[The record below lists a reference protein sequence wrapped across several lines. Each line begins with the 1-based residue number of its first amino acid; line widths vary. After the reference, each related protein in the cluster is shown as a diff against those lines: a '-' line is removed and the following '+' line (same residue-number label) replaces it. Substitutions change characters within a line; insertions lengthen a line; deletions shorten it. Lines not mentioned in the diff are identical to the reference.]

1 MLPVCYALTS
11 AMVGTQSVVQ
21 AKCLSEIVSI
31 LLDGMGGGSGGD
43 AAAPADAPANASAV
57 AAPLPGEV
65 GADTRGAG
73 EIVFTSWFTYFVIG
87 YFLVSVGF
95 WLYRLQSALSKYDP
109 LFIIPLLQASYIVFA
124 TIGRPPWL
132 KRLLPHL
139 RRRPRPPSPPP
150 ASLWSAPDGSG
161 RLGTPRARG

>member
-1 MLPVCYALTS
+1 
-11 AMVGTQSVVQ
+11 
-21 AKCLSEIVSI
+21 
-31 LLDGMGGGSGGD
+31 MGGGSGGD
-43 AAAPADAPANASAV
+43 AGAPADAPANASVA

-65 GADTRGAG
+65 GADTRRAG

-139 RRRPRPPSPPP
+139 RRRPRPPSPP

>member
-1 MLPVCYALTS
+1 
-11 AMVGTQSVVQ
+11 
-21 AKCLSEIVSI
+21 
-31 LLDGMGGGSGGD
+31 MGGGSGGD
-43 AAAPADAPANASAV
+43 AGAPADAPANASVA

-65 GADTRGAG
+65 GADTRRAG

-139 RRRPRPPSPPP
+139 RRRPRPPSPP
-150 ASLWSAPDGSG
+150 ASL
-161 RLGTPRARG
+161 

>member
-139 RRRPRPPSPPP
+139 RRRPSPPSPP

>member
-43 AAAPADAPANASAV
+43 AGAPADAAANTSAV
-57 AAPLPGEV
+57 AAPLPGEA

-87 YFLVSVGF
+87 YFLVSVSF

-124 TIGRPPWL
+124 TIGGPLWL

-139 RRRPRPPSPPP
+139 RRRPRPPSPP
-150 ASLWSAPDGSG
+150 ASLE
-161 RLGTPRARG
+161 RA